1 MKELMGIIG
10 NSPDIPE
17 NVRERHNIKEVA
29 QQFESIFVNEIMK
42 SFFSEIGI
50 SHMHADSHGYLS
62 LAVYI
67 HGGG

>member
-17 NVRERHNIKEVA
+17 NVRERHNIKQVA

-42 SFFSEIGI
+42 SMRKTVG
-50 SHMHADSHGYLS
+50 
-62 LAVYI
+62 
-67 HGGG
+67 